1 MDKRSKLECF
11 VKTTICQEDDADSVQ
26 QLVREIL
33 ENYGT
38 KFTNM
43 IQSLNFDKDTIRLG
57 LEIIAEDMALDRDK
71 FYHVLVLLGFCIK
84 LDRYYKSTQ
93 NHWYAAEMLVQIV
106 SDILWTVNF
115 VPPPTANFSS
125 M

>member
-1 MDKRSKLECF
+1 ML
-11 VKTTICQEDDADSVQ
+11 T
-26 QLVREIL
+26 
-33 ENYGT
+33 YGT

-93 NHWYAAEMLVQIV
+93 NHWYTDEMLVQIV

-115 VPPPTANFSS
+115 VPPPTADFSS